1 MKLYIYIL
9 IILFGS
15 TFALEGKQREKD
27 RGSLPPKA
35 IQFLNTHFS
44 GIEIKKIK
52 YERDDREY
60 EVELRSGHEI
70 EFDSDGNWLE
80 IEGEYSPLP
89 KSIIDMIP
97 SKIAVYISRNYPR
110 KPIIQIKRKT
120 YGYRVDLS
128 NSAELK
134 FNFNGDFIGKD

>member
-9 IILFGS
+9 ITLLGFTYS
-15 TFALEGKQREKD
+15 LEGKQKEKD
-27 RGSLPPKA
+27 RSALPPKA
-35 IQFLNTHFS
+35 VHFLNTHFAD
-44 GIEIKKIK
+44 IQIKKVK

-70 EFDSDGNWLE
+70 EFDGDGNWTE

-89 KSIIDMIP
+89 KSIIDMMP
-97 SKIAVYISRNYPR
+97 QKIAIYISRNYPR
-110 KPIIQIKRKT
+110 RPIIQIKRKK
-120 YGYRVDLS
+120 YGYRIDLS

-134 FNFNGDFIGKD
+134 FSHNGDFIGKD